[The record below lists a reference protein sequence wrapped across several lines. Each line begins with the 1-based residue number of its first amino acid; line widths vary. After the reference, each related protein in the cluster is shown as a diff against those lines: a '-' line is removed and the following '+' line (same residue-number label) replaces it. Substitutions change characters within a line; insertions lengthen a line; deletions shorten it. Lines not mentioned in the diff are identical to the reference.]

1 MSYNSKTIE
10 KSPWPTGSIWRRW
23 DLHVHTPESI
33 LGDSFHGISWS
44 DYVDALE
51 ESSNRH
57 KIAVMGVTDYMT
69 MDGYEKLIEEKNKH
83 SRLQSIDLLIPNIEF
98 RILPATTNRTALN
111 VHLLIDPSE
120 SDHVQRIKDALKNL
134 RFTYSGQTYGCV
146 YDELIKFGKA
156 QDSRLCDRGAYK
168 LGIEQFKPERTEI
181 INWLSSERWLRNNS
195 LLGITNGKDGISGLP
210 LKGGFSAIR
219 DEILKACNFIF
230 SGIQA
235 DRELYLGQKDGI
247 PPEKI
252 IRQSGSLKPCLHG
265 SDAHEINDLFKPD
278 EDKFCWI
285 KSDPTFHGL
294 RQVLWEPEHRVHIGE
309 IPPQH
314 SDKSQ
319 VISQITISNDKNWFE
334 TKEVNLNP
342 ALVAIIGEKGSG
354 KTAIAEMIA
363 FASGVPLDKPSQSSF
378 INKGIDHLQDV
389 KVQLYWGNKKSTS
402 AVLSDSPLDVEYPKV
417 RYLSQD
423 FVERISSHDYQ
434 GLKLQNAIEEVVF
447 GKLDEIQ
454 KEGYSSFGELRKALE
469 SASQSRRGQLRG
481 ELASIHSEVER
492 HIKNVEERPSK
503 VALKK
508 DTEQKLNELPKQIPS
523 TSNTL
528 DGQILKELKVAREKK
543 EMAEGQVSKL
553 KRDKRAIETILEKYK
568 EIQKS
573 TADEIKQ
580 MAKRLESLSIG
591 IGQEMES
598 KMHAKWDDQVVEIL
612 QNQILS
618 HGVKIGEI
626 TGSSDSS
633 PKESLAEL
641 KETIQHLEKKLEG
654 DKVTNKRILDIQ
666 KKISSAKTTIERL
679 KFEIEKI
686 DVEDKG
692 MLCELHERQ
701 LSLYLEIF
709 KSLGEDEKGLTE
721 LYSPFQDAINSLGED
736 MQFKISVG
744 YQIDMGKWLDKFNS
758 FFDNRRAGIEKK
770 KREISKIVELK
781 VGPAWKSGDVDQ
793 IKDAMEQLLS
803 VLKVDLFPSEYGI
816 GSLSHSEIYDWVF
829 SSEHISLGYKIR
841 YGETEL
847 EHLSPGARGIALLV
861 LYLLMDEDD
870 TRPLLIDQPEGNLD
884 NSSVFE
890 QLVPYIKKAKM
901 RRQVILITHNPNL
914 VVATDAEQII
924 VASAKRLRA
933 QPYPVIDYI
942 SGSLEHSVQSQ
953 NSMGIREAVCLFLEG
968 GKDAFQVRENK
979 YELEKGQPT
988 ASGV

>member
-1 MSYNSKTIE
+1 MSYNSKTIK

-23 DLHVHTPESI
+23 DLHIHTPESI
-33 LGDSFHGISWS
+33 LGNLFPDWP
-44 DYVDALE
+44 DYIEALE
-51 ESSNRH
+51 ESYKTH
-57 KIAVMGVTDYMT
+57 KIAVIGVTDYMT
-69 MDGYEKLIEEKNKH
+69 IDGYEMLIEERNKNV
-83 SRLQSIDLLIPNIEF
+83 RLQSIDLLIPNIEF
-98 RILPATTNRTALN
+98 RMLPATTDGRALN

-134 RFTYSGQTYGCV
+134 RVKYDGQTYGCCK
-146 YDELIKFGKA
+146 DELIKFGRA
-156 QDSRLCDRGAYK
+156 QKPKLYDDGEAYK
-168 LGIEQFKPERTEI
+168 FGIEQFKIEQTAFMDWR
-181 INWLSSERWLRNNS
+181 NSERWIRNNS
-195 LLGITNGKDGISGLP
+195 LLGVTNGKDGISGLP
-210 LKGGFSAIR
+210 LDGFAAAR
-219 DEILKACNFIF
+219 DEILKACDFIF
-230 SGIQA
+230 SGNQR
-235 DRELYLGQKDGI
+235 DREHYLGEKKGI
-247 PPEKI
+247 PPEEI
-252 IRQSGSLKPCLHG
+252 IRQYRSLKPCLHG
-265 SDAHEINDLFKPD
+265 SDAHQIKELFNPD
-278 EDKFCWI
+278 KDRFCWI

-294 RQVLWEPEHRVHIGE
+294 RQVLWEPKHRVHIGK

-314 SDKSQ
+314 PDKSE
-319 VISQITISNDKNWFE
+319 VISRITISNDENWFK
-334 TKEVNLNP
+334 TKEVDFNS
-342 ALVAIIGEKGSG
+342 ALVTIIGEKGSG

-924 VASAKRLRA
+924 VASAKRSSDQL
-933 QPYPVIDYI
+933 YPVIDYI
-942 SGSLEHSVQSQ
+942 SGSLEYSVQSQ
-953 NSMGIREAVCLFLEG
+953 DSMGIREAVCLFLEG
-968 GKDAFQVRENK
+968 GKDAFHVRENK
-979 YELEKGQPT
+979 YALEKR
-988 ASGV
+988 